1 MRFLRRKK
9 VGQSCDW
16 PISRLRDVDS
26 NHGWLIQ
33 SQLSYH

>member
-1 MRFLRRKK
+1 MHTQKTD
-9 VGQSCDW
+9 QSLDW
-16 PISRLRDVDS
+16 PARWLRDVDS